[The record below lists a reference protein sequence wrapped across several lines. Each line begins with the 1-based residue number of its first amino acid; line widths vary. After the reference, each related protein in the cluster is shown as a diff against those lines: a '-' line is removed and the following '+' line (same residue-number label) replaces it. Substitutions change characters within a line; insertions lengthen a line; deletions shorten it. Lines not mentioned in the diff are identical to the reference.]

1 LFHSQAPLTKLGKQ
15 AARGMFP
22 KIISSVVTQWPKT
35 VFNVLCHPSGNGLG
49 GAGMVS
55 AGMASSFS
63 GKKNTAVFLELLL
76 SMVFRLLPMNIKNEN
91 ENELDQGYRLVHN
104 GLKVDFFLIDYLL
117 CQV

>member
-22 KIISSVVTQWPKT
+22 KIILSVFAKWPKT
-35 VFNVLCHPSGNGLG
+35 VFYILCHPSGNGLG
-49 GAGMVS
+49 GAGM
-55 AGMASSFS
+55 ASSFS
-63 GKKNTAVFLELLL
+63 RKKNTAVFLELLL